1 MKRLFNFIYRF
12 RGFFTFL
19 ILEIFCFYLIV
30 RNNTY
35 QSAAFFSSA
44 NFLAANISQT
54 SNNIGEYFSLKA
66 YNRELAEENAELKKK
81 LEEVRTLPI
90 SDQQLELIIIPE
102 DTSDT
107 LYYPY
112 DFITAKVINNSTSWR
127 NNSIT
132 LNRGLR
138 DGVNPGMGV
147 VGGNGLVG
155 KVKYV
160 TNRFSVVTSLLHAG
174 FTVSSRISNKV
185 EVCTTE
191 WDGMDPKFVSV
202 KYVPRYHEIEVG
214 DTVMT
219 SGYNSI
225 FPANYIIGIISEVDL
240 RDDANF
246 YDLKA
251 EIINDFTT
259 LSYVHV
265 ILNHNMEEKD
275 SLENMLE

>member
-19 ILEIFCFYLIV
+19 ILEIFCSFLIV
-30 RNNTY
+30 KNNKY
-35 QSAAFFSSA
+35 QSASFFSSA
-44 NFLAANISQT
+44 NFIAASITQT
-54 SNNIGEYFSLKA
+54 SNNIKEYFFLKT
-66 YNRELAEENAELKKK
+66 YNQRLAEENAILKKR
-81 LEEVRTLPI
+81 LEELRSQPVS
-90 SDQQLELIIIPE
+90 SDKLELITFSQ
-102 DTSDT
+102 DSTDT
-107 LYYPY
+107 LNIPY

-127 NNSIT
+127 NNT
-132 LNRGLR
+132 LTLDRGLR
-138 DGVNPGMGV
+138 DGVEPGMGV
-147 VGGNGLVG
+147 VGDNGLVG
-155 KVKYV
+155 KIKYV

-174 FTVSSRISNKV
+174 FTVSSRIANKV

-191 WDGMDPKFVSV
+191 WDGIDPKIVSV

-225 FPANYIIGIISEVDL
+225 FPSNYIIGIIKEVEL

-251 EIINDFTT
+251 EITNDFTT

-265 ILNHNMEEKD
+265 IINHYREEKD
-275 SLENMLE
+275 SLENIIE

>member
-1 MKRLFNFIYRF
+1 
-12 RGFFTFL
+12 
-19 ILEIFCFYLIV
+19 LEILCSYLIV
-30 RNNTY
+30 KNNNY

-44 NFLAANISQT
+44 NFIAANISQT
-54 SNNIGEYFSLKA
+54 SNNISEYFSLKS
-66 YNRELAEENAELKKK
+66 YNRELAEENAELKRK
-81 LEEVRTLPI
+81 LEEVRALPI
-90 SDQQLELIIIPE
+90 SDQQLELIVIPQ
-102 DTSDT
+102 DSLDT
-107 LYYPY
+107 LYVPY
-112 DFITAKVINNSTSWR
+112 NFITAKVINNSTSWR
-127 NNSIT
+127 NNSLT
-132 LNRGLR
+132 LNRGRR

-174 FTVSSRISNKV
+174 FTVSSRIANKV

-202 KYVPRYHEIEVG
+202 KYVPRYHQIEVG

-265 ILNHNMEEKD
+265 IINHNKEEKD

>member
-1 MKRLFNFIYRF
+1 MKRLFNFIFRF

-19 ILEIFCFYLIV
+19 ILEILCSYLIV
-30 RNNTY
+30 KNNNY

-44 NFLAANISQT
+44 NFIAANISQT
-54 SNNIGEYFSLKA
+54 SNNISEYFSLKS
-66 YNRELAEENAELKKK
+66 YNRELAEENAELKRK
-81 LEEVRTLPI
+81 LEEVRALPI
-90 SDQQLELIIIPE
+90 SDQQLELIVIPQ
-102 DTSDT
+102 DSLDT
-107 LYYPY
+107 LYVPY

-127 NNSIT
+127 NNSLT
-132 LNRGLR
+132 LNRGRR
-138 DGVNPGMGV
+138 DGVNSGMGV

-160 TNRFSVVTSLLHAG
+160 TNRFSVVTSLLHGG
-174 FTVSSRISNKV
+174 FTVSSRIANKV

-202 KYVPRYHEIEVG
+202 KYVPRYHQIEVG

-265 ILNHNMEEKD
+265 IINHNKEEKD